1 MDAKTNSSF
10 GPLRNYSISL
20 TRDRHRLV
28 HYSYPRDH
36 YEKYELYDL
45 DVDPAEIS
53 DLYPSFPSLAR
64 QMQDELLQKVGDVNR
79 QYHGAV

>member
-10 GPLRNYSISL
+10 GPLHNYSISL

-28 HYSYPRDH
+28 HYCYPRDN

-45 DVDPAEIS
+45 DKDPNEIS
-53 DLYPSFPSLAR
+53 DLYPSSPVLAR
-64 QMQDELLQKVGDVNR
+64 QMQDELQQKVLEANR
-79 QYHGAV
+79 PFDRA

>member
-10 GPLRNYSISL
+10 GPLQNYSISL

-28 HYSYPRDH
+28 HYSYPRDN

-45 DVDPAEIS
+45 EADLEEIT
-53 DLYPSFPSLAR
+53 DLYPSLPALAR
-64 QMQDELLQKVGDVNR
+64 QMKDELQQKVLQVNR
-79 QYHGAV
+79 PFDRA

>member
-28 HYSYPRDH
+28 HYSYPRDN

-45 DVDPAEIS
+45 DEDPNEIS
-53 DLYPSFPSLAR
+53 DLYPSSPVLAR
-64 QMQDELLQKVGDVNR
+64 QMQDELQQKVLEANR
-79 QYHGAV
+79 PFDRA